1 MTLTHGAVS
10 RLAAARR
17 AAAAAA
23 ALHEDVCGAKVDV
36 ACESE
41 MRATDRVRVR
51 VRVSLCL
58 RRGLRVRDAGY
69 R

>member
-1 MTLTHGAVS
+1 MGATHGVVS

-17 AAAAAA
+17 AAAAAAA

-41 MRATDRVRVR
+41 VRATVR
-51 VRVSLCL
+51 VRVSSCESEV
-58 RRGLRVRDAGY
+58 RGRGSG
-69 R
+69 